1 MDIVAVARDHTP
13 IRDSTTRRVWK
24 RTKVISNMPAP
35 ATSLRDTVETTL
47 PKIFDQAQSSIANHQ
62 KNCVALY
69 KLHLKASE
77 LRQSSSS
84 GNGEKLVGERFFE
97 ETICDMMSRVL
108 LVKKGQAVADR
119 IAKFLG
125 AYIKVLVEK
134 SLFSFDFRP
143 CTD

>member
-1 MDIVAVARDHTP
+1 
-13 IRDSTTRRVWK
+13 
-24 RTKVISNMPAP
+24 MPVP
-35 ATSLRDTVETTL
+35 STSLRDTVETTL

-69 KLHLKASE
+69 KLHLTASE
-77 LRQSSSS
+77 LRRLPSS
-84 GNGEKLVGERFFE
+84 GNGEKLVGERIFE

-119 IAKFLG
+119 IAKFVA

-134 SLFSFDFRP
+134 SVCSLDQHLHTNRLMVPTGSR
-143 CTD
+143 